1 MFDRL
6 WDFLA
11 QMWGHILPWEV
22 VYVYQ
27 NAGVLRFGHY
37 QRTAGPGFH
46 WKVPFVD
53 EFNHQNVTMSTMR
66 LPEQTLTTKDDV
78 SVVVT
83 AMVKFRIEDV
93 KPYICDC
100 TDQADVLIDTAMGAI
115 LRIVMETNY
124 NDLLTDM
131 PHEKVAT
138 AIRRKVNRYGFKIEE
153 VTFTD
158 FGQVPSI
165 RLIQPRG
172 ANLAN

>member
-1 MFDRL
+1 MFDRV

-11 QMWGHILPWEV
+11 QMWSHMLPWEV

-37 QRTAGPGFH
+37 HRTAEPGFH
-46 WKVPFVD
+46 WKIPFVD
-53 EFNHQNVTMSTMR
+53 EFNHQNVSVTTMR
-66 LPEQTLTTKDDV
+66 LPEQTLTTDDGI
-78 SVVVT
+78 SVVAS
-83 AMVKFRIEDV
+83 AMVRFRIKDV
-93 KPYICDC
+93 RPYICEC
-100 TDQADVLIDTAMGAI
+100 TDQADILIDSAMGVILKAI
-115 LRIVMETNY
+115 GEAKY
-124 NDLLTDM
+124 EDLVKLL

-138 AIRRKVNRYGFKIEE
+138 AIRRKVHRYGFEIEE

-172 ANLAN
+172 TNLAN